1 MWASNDNWWPLI
13 RCLGRAHIKDPFS
26 IQCMIGFRHDG
37 SFHTSNTKIMLFTHP
52 SSMLPQNVQME
63 CHPLKAE
70 LRKVNKHFP
79 EHTKS
84 AFHQAKKNKTKS
96 LLWAVPHLLKRNYL
110 CIYIYILCIPKSRF
124 FFFKKKNNLR
134 TLMTQPPHTTEL
146 MGFRGTDA

>member
-84 AFHQAKKNKTKS
+84 AFHQAKKTKQNHFYGRS
-96 LLWAVPHLLKRNYL
+96 HTFWNATTCVY
-110 CIYIYILCIPKSRF
+110 IYIYILCIPKSRF
-124 FFFKKKNNLR
+124 FFFKKKKLKNSND
-134 TLMTQPPHTTEL
+134 TTTTYDRVNGL
-146 MGFRGTDA
+146 